1 MIHNYFPTVTQ
12 ILPEMYVFTLS
23 LFVILVIQQISGF
36 KEPECSRYHYEEQIL
51 ERVVRMGM
59 ELEYQKKD
67 VTNILETVAAK
78 LNTFSNELQV
88 LKRENKELKS
98 NLKDEVQI
106 SISDLEKVKEKTVLP
121 LVFFNSKNVADTSI
135 KTGHTIVFTETLVN
149 DGNGYDNT
157 TGIFTTPVDGTYLV
171 SLHMCVKNK
180 QNLYYGLVIDGKDTL
195 RGEMYE
201 YRAYSC
207 NSVQQL
213 LTLKVGKRVWIQ
225 VYVKDVDLLQSGS
238 HWNMFSALLL
248 NKG

>member
-1 MIHNYFPTVTQ
+1 
-12 ILPEMYVFTLS
+12 MYVFTLS
-23 LFVILVIQQISGF
+23 LVVILVTQQISGF

-59 ELEYQKKD
+59 EFEYQKKD

-78 LNTFSNELQV
+78 LDTFSNELQV
-88 LKRENKELKS
+88 LKRENEELKN

-106 SISDLEKVKEKTVLP
+106 SISDLEKIKEKMFLP
-121 LVFFNSKNVADTSI
+121 VVFFNSKTVADTTI
-135 KTGHTIVFTETLVN
+135 KAGHTIVFTETMVN

-157 TGIFTTPVDGTYLV
+157 TGIFTAPEDGIYLV
-171 SLHMCVKNK
+171 SLHVCVKNK
-180 QNLYYGLVIDGKDTL
+180 QNLYYGLVIDGKDSL

-201 YRAYSC
+201 HYAYSC

-213 LTLKVGKRVWIQ
+213 LTIKAGNRVWIQ
-225 VYVKDVDLLQSGS
+225 VYANDVVLHQSAS